1 MIKEAIIL
9 AGGTGTRLRSV
20 ITEIPKPMAPIG
32 NKPFL
37 AIILDKLNSHGVEHV
52 ILAVGYK
59 HEVIQSYFGN
69 QFKNITLDY
78 AIEEEPLGTG
88 GAVGLALN
96 QLYRDAFLMMNGDTL
111 FDVNFD
117 KLCQFHFAR
126 KADLSMSLKPI
137 RNQDRYG
144 LVKVD
149 ESAQV
154 IEFTEKKY
162 IDQGLINGGVYATSK
177 SFINSLN
184 LPQKYSWEKDMLE
197 KQSINSNFFGYLS
210 DSYFIDIGIPA
221 DYTRAQLELT

>member
-9 AGGTGTRLRSV
+9 AGGIGTRLRSV

-37 AIILDKLNSHGVEHV
+37 AIILDKLNNQGVEHV

-59 HEVIQSYFGN
+59 YEVIQSYFGN
-69 QFKNITLDY
+69 QYKNITLDY
-78 AIEEEPLGTG
+78 GIEGEPLGTG

-96 QLYRDAFLMMNGDTL
+96 QLYLDAFLMMNGDTL
-111 FDVNFD
+111 FDVNLD
-117 KLCQFHFAR
+117 KLCQFHSAR
-126 KADLSMSLKPI
+126 NADLSMSLKPI

-144 LVKVD
+144 LVKVN
-149 ESAQV
+149 ENAQ
-154 IEFTEKKY
+154 IIAFTEKKH
-162 IDQGLINGGVYATSK
+162 INQGLINGGVYATSK

-184 LPQKYSWEKDMLE
+184 LPQKCSWEKDILE
-197 KQSINSNFFGYLS
+197 KQSINSKFFGYLS
-210 DSYFIDIGIPA
+210 DSYFIDIGIPE

>member
-1 MIKEAIIL
+1 
-9 AGGTGTRLRSV
+9 
-20 ITEIPKPMAPIG
+20 
-32 NKPFL
+32 
-37 AIILDKLNSHGVEHV
+37 
-52 ILAVGYK
+52 
-59 HEVIQSYFGN
+59 
-69 QFKNITLDY
+69 
-78 AIEEEPLGTG
+78 
-88 GAVGLALN
+88 
-96 QLYRDAFLMMNGDTL
+96 
-111 FDVNFD
+111 
-117 KLCQFHFAR
+117 
-126 KADLSMSLKPI
+126 MSLKPI

-144 LVKVD
+144 LVKVN

-221 DYTRAQLELT
+221 DYARAQLELT

>member
-9 AGGTGTRLRSV
+9 AGGIGTRLRSV

-37 AIILDKLNSHGVEHV
+37 AIILDKLNNQGVEHV

-59 HEVIQSYFGN
+59 YEVIQSYFGN
-69 QFKNITLDY
+69 QYKNITLDY
-78 AIEEEPLGTG
+78 GIEGEPLGTG

-96 QLYRDAFLMMNGDTL
+96 QLYLDAFLMMNGDTL
-111 FDVNFD
+111 FDVNLD
-117 KLCQFHFAR
+117 KLCQFHSER

-144 LVKVD
+144 LVKVN
-149 ESAQV
+149 ENAQI
-154 IEFTEKKY
+154 IEFTEKKH

-184 LPQKYSWEKDMLE
+184 LPQKCSWEKDILE
-197 KQSINSNFFGYLS
+197 KQCINCKFFGYLS
-210 DSYFIDIGIPA
+210 DSYFIDIGIPE
-221 DYTRAQLELT
+221 DYIRAQLELT